1 MGRKDKEGKSEI
13 ERVLAERRG
22 LWPVTPRRARAL
34 QDALRHRVKITPFKK
49 DPDLIAAVDAAFTDD
64 SVIAVATLYDR
75 SSIEYIQDVVVREKM
90 RFPYVPGL
98 LTFREGHA
106 VLNALKKLKTR
117 PDVVLVDGQ
126 GIAHPK
132 RIGIASHIGVLL
144 GRPTVGCA
152 KSRLV
157 GEYDEPGEEKGKWTY
172 LYYKGDRVGAVLRTR
187 NNVKPLFV
195 SPGHLTD
202 ISSSIHIVMTCLSRY
217 RIPEPLRR
225 ADFISKRCRRGETS
239 VSTGN

>member
-1 MGRKDKEGKSEI
+1 MGREDKEGKIPVGS
-13 ERVLAERRG
+13 VLAERRN
-22 LWPVTPRRARAL
+22 LWPATPRRARAL
-34 QDALRHRVKITPFKK
+34 QDVLRHRVKITPLKK
-49 DPDLIAAVDAAFTDD
+49 VPGIIAAVDAAFTDD

-75 SSIEYIQDVVVREKM
+75 LSMEDIQDVVVREKI
-90 RFPYVPGL
+90 RFPYIPGL

-106 VLNALKKLKTR
+106 TLNALKKLKKR
-117 PDVVLVDGQ
+117 PDVILVDGQ

-132 RIGIASHIGVLL
+132 RIGIASHIGIIL

-157 GEYDEPGEEKGKWTY
+157 GEYDEPAEEKGSWTY
-172 LYYKGDRVGAVLRTR
+172 LYFKGDKVGAVLRTR
-187 NNVKPLFV
+187 SNVKPLFV

-202 ISSSIHIVMTCLSRY
+202 IASSIRIVMTCLSSY

-225 ADFISKRCRRGETS
+225 ADLISKKVRRGEHE
-239 VSTGN
+239 